1 MSTEEIVRALVD
13 AAGVNPSEAEF
24 AQMVADYP
32 EYRAKLD
39 ALYDV
44 PMIKE
49 EEPQLIFSPF
59 V

>member
-1 MSTEEIVRALVD
+1 MSTEDIIRVLVG
-13 AAGVNPSEAEF
+13 AAGLTPSESEF
-24 AQMVADYP
+24 AELVADYP

-44 PMIKE
+44 PMVKE
-49 EEPQLIFSPF
+49 EEPQLIFSPY